1 MNNRTKMKKY
11 DRKTIIQQD
20 STQDEIFW
28 KRVIFLKVKIIKDM
42 QFRVVLFLI
51 TSNNLC

>member
-20 STQDEIFW
+20 STQDEIF
-28 KRVIFLKVKIIKDM
+28 LKVEIIKDV
-42 QFRVVLFLI
+42 QFRVVSFLI

>member
-1 MNNRTKMKKY
+1 MKKY

-20 STQDEIFW
+20 STQDEIF
-28 KRVIFLKVKIIKDM
+28 LKVEIIKDV
-42 QFRVVLFLI
+42 QFRVVSFLI